1 VVKPIEEWPALS
13 PDDPIFDE
21 GLLVVFPVK
30 PAGAVDEPAGP
41 EGAAGASDGAEP
53 SDQKRPA

>member
-1 VVKPIEEWPALS
+1 VAKTLADAPFIG

-41 EGAAGASDGAEP
+41 AGAAGASDGAEP